1 MAHLCGKS
9 VKIRDFC
16 YNPFSNCRTT
26 TKKAIKNA
34 KKDDIDMRFVWG
46 MDRNVMK
53 LVKKHFEW
61 LKKVF
66 LKKILK
72 KFEKKIRK
80 RIFSQILGSA

>member
-1 MAHLCGKS
+1 M
-9 VKIRDFC
+9 

-66 LKKILK
+66 LKKFLRNLK
-72 KFEKKIRK
+72 KNHTK
-80 RIFSQILGSA
+80 IFSQIFDCLGSA